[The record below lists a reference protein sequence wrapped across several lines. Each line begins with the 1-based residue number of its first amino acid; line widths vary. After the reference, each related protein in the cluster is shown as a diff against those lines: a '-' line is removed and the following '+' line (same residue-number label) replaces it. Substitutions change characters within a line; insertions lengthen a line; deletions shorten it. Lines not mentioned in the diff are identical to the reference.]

1 MSLNMDTTH
10 SNLEFSVRHMGLATV
25 KGRFKEF
32 AVDAQ
37 VDEDGTPKS
46 VRVTIDASSIDTGA
60 PDRDGHL
67 RSPDFFDVE
76 RHPEIVFEATSFRE
90 DGPDYL
96 VDGELTMNGV
106 TKPVTFRA
114 EISGPVKDPWGN
126 DRFAAEL
133 DGRLDRREFGLTWN
147 QVLEAGSLLVSE
159 QVRFNASVQLVRAG
173 KTEEE
178 ETVAA

>member
-1 MSLNMDTTH
+1 MSLNLDTTH
-10 SNLEFSVRHMGLATV
+10 SSLEFSVRHMGLATV

-32 AVDAQ
+32 SVDAD
-37 VDEDGTPKS
+37 VAEDGTPRH
-46 VRVTIDASSIDTGA
+46 VRVVIDTASIDTGT
-60 PDRDGHL
+60 PDRDAHL
-67 RSPDFFDVE
+67 RSADFFDAE
-76 RHPEIVFEATSFRE
+76 KHPEIVFESTSFRE

-96 VDGELTMNGV
+96 VDGTLTMNGV

-133 DGRLDRREFGLTWN
+133 EGRLDRREFGLTWN

-159 QVRFNASVQLVRAG
+159 QVRFNAAIQLVRSPKA
-173 KTEEE
+173 EE
-178 ETVAA
+178 ETVTA